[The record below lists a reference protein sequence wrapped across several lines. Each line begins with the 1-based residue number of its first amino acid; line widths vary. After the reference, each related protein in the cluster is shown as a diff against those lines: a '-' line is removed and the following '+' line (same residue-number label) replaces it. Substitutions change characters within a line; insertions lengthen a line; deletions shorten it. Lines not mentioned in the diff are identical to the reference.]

1 MKNFILTKRLFYVFA
16 VTVLLLP
23 TIVIVA
29 KENNESDKSNKPNK
43 QNILFI
49 AVDDLRTELG
59 CYGKKHIK
67 SPNIDRL
74 ASQGTVFEHAYC
86 MVSVCGASRS
96 ALLTG
101 TRPKYNRFV
110 SAHIYASKDAPNA
123 IPLNTHFKN
132 HGYTTINN
140 GKVFHFPDDH
150 NDGWSEPAWRPKTP
164 GYALPESREALQ
176 KDKEYKEQNQI
187 LRNGKPDARGPAWEC
202 ADVPDDSYGDG
213 KTLEKSLN
221 DLRRLAKDDKPFFLA
236 VGFLKP
242 HLPFVA
248 PKKYWDLY
256 KEDDIVLPENFRYTP
271 KDVPAEAV
279 HNFGELRGYA
289 NIPKGNEKI
298 SDETAKKLIHGYY
311 ACVSYTD
318 AQIGRLLDELES
330 LGIADNTIVVLWG
343 DHGWHLGEHTMWSKH
358 AVFEN
363 TMNAPLLL
371 KLPNQKEAKR
381 FSLPVEFIDIYPTL
395 NELAGLPEPQ
405 KDQLQGKSLIPLI
418 EKKIVP
424 DKLYA
429 AGRYGAGDTIFDGRY
444 RYSEFRDKK
453 GGGNLVSR
461 MLYDHK
467 TDPRENINIV
477 NHPENVA
484 IIEELSKELQ
494 RTIALP

>member
-1 MKNFILTKRLFYVFA
+1 MLV
-16 VTVLLLP
+16 VLLFCCAVSM
-23 TIVIVA
+23 TIA
-29 KENNESDKSNKPNK
+29 AENNKP
-43 QNILFI
+43 NILFI

-59 CYGKKHIK
+59 CYGKSQIK

-74 ASQGTVFEHAYC
+74 ASQGTLFEHAYC

-123 IPLNTHFKN
+123 IPLNTHFKK

-140 GKVFHFPDDH
+140 GKVFHFADDH
-150 NDGWSEPAWRPKTP
+150 NNGWSEPAWRPKAQT
-164 GYALPESREALQ
+164 YALQESLETLQ
-176 KDKEYKEQNQI
+176 KDKTNKKGKDKGKDKDKDKNK
-187 LRNGKPDARGPAWEC
+187 NNKPDARGPAWES
-202 ADVPDDSYGDG
+202 ADVPDNFYRDG
-213 KTLEKSLN
+213 QTLEKSLT
-221 DLRRLAKDDKPFFLA
+221 DLRKLAKDDKPFFLA
-236 VGFLKP
+236 VGFVKP

-256 KEDDIVLPENFRYTP
+256 KKEDIKLPENFRYTP
-271 KDVPAEAV
+271 KNVPKEAV

-289 NIPKGNEKI
+289 NIPKNNEPI
-298 SDETAKKLIHGYY
+298 SDQTAKNLIHGYY

-318 AQIGRLLDELES
+318 ALIGRLLLELEALKLS
-330 LGIADNTIVVLWG
+330 DNTIIVLWG

-363 TMNAPLLL
+363 TMNAPLII
-371 KLPNQKEAKR
+371 KLPAQKEAKR

-405 KDQLQGKSLIPLI
+405 QNQLQGKSLIPLI
-418 EKKIVP
+418 EKRVTP

-429 AGRYGAGDTIFDGRY
+429 AGRFGAGDTIFDGRF
-444 RYSEFRDKK
+444 RYSEFRTKK
-453 GGGNLVSR
+453 GGGEIIAR

-467 TDPRENINIV
+467 TDPRENINVIDK
-477 NHPENVA
+477 NENKK
-484 IIEELSKELQ
+484 IIEELSKELK
-494 RTIALP
+494 RTIDLP